1 MQWERN
7 KHGTLGSTDHRGRL
21 RNGPAQDKEGLLW
34 DGSLAWA
41 DGMQGRL
48 QRCPLPGLARPPR
61 EFIRKAFL
69 LSKGKKG
76 FLVLESGCFGVGK
89 NPRHFMIQWF
99 FFKCLKQTTFGKNE
113 TSCQIP
119 RDEGVTNTALPSL
132 KLGQSGFS
140 PVSWSSPCTHSSHK
154 YLLGTKCAAGPVL
167 GSGSRCGQSH
177 FCPWGLLVLNL
188 GCTFQSPGE
197 L

>member
-1 MQWERN
+1 MGEEQAWNAGE
-7 KHGTLGSTDHRGRL
+7 HGPQGQAEEGASPGQAGAAVGWVLGLGR
-21 RNGPAQDKEGLLW
+21 RDAGPPSEV
-34 DGSLAWA
+34 
-41 DGMQGRL
+41 
-48 QRCPLPGLARPPR
+48 PLPGLARPPR

-89 NPRHFMIQWF
+89 NARHFMIHWF
-99 FFKCLKQTTFGKNE
+99 FFKCLKQTNFGKNE

-119 RDEGVTNTALPSL
+119 RDEGVTNTELPSL
-132 KLGQSGFS
+132 KLGQSAFS

-167 GSGSRCGQSH
+167 GSGSRCGQSR